1 MKLFRDPCN
10 KLNVQTHCSNF
21 RITFTH
27 FSFLLSVLTNI
38 SNVTHNSYLILNEL
52 SKTTRT
58 FSFSRKQRNCDYD
71 GLNHIVERLIKTVD
85 KMWTMKNVVFIGD
98 LNVFRST
105 GKFFTDGRYTPEA
118 LKIIYGV
125 MSRFIE
131 TVARYV
137 FIR

>member
-1 MKLFRDPCN
+1 MTLFLDPCN

-21 RITFTH
+21 RVTFTH
-27 FSFLLSVLTNI
+27 FLFSFFTNI
-38 SNVTHNSYLILNEL
+38 SNVTQSSYLILNEL
-52 SKTTRT
+52 SKRTGT
-58 FSFSRKQRNCDYD
+58 FSFSRKQRNSDYE

-85 KMWTMKNVVFIGD
+85 KMWTMQNVVFIGD
-98 LNVFRST
+98 LDVFRST
-105 GKFFTDGRYTPEA
+105 GKFFTDRRYTPEA